1 MKQTDTIAAIS
12 TAVSN
17 SGIGVIRISGADS
30 IFVADS
36 CFVSKYENFKLK
48 DAKANTIHY
57 GFIKDND
64 EIVDEVLAFVF
75 KAPHSF
81 TAEDTV
87 EISCHGG
94 AFVMQRILKII
105 LDCGARL
112 AEPGEFSKR
121 AFLSGRIDLSQAE
134 SIMDIINSENDLIL
148 KNSINQLR
156 GSLHKEIKE
165 LREIILHQTAF
176 IEAAIDD
183 PEHYSL
189 ENYSDEL
196 KGIVNDLILR
206 IKKLSDNAD
215 SGIILK
221 EGINTVI
228 IGKPNAGKSSLL
240 NLLTGRERAIVTD
253 IAGTTRDT
261 LSENINLD
269 GITLKITDTAGIRNT
284 DDQIEKIGV
293 DLAIKAVEDA
303 DLILYVLDSS
313 VPFDDNDNYILDII
327 KNKKSIILL
336 NKCDKDVVVDF
347 KKLNLDLNF
356 NTISFSA
363 KLGTGL
369 DELRDIIKDLFF
381 KGNISYN
388 NEVFLTNV
396 RQKELV
402 DLALKSLYMVI
413 DSIDAG
419 MSEDLFSI
427 DLYDAYSSL
436 GFIIGENVS
445 DDLIDKIFS
454 DFCMGK

>member
-17 SGIGVIRISGADS
+17 SGIGVIRISGTDAISIADK
-30 IFVADS
+30 
-36 CFVSKYENFKLK
+36 CFVSKSENFKLIN
-48 DAKANTIHY
+48 AKANTIHY
-57 GFIKDND
+57 GFISDAN
-64 EIVDEVLAFVF
+64 EIIDEVLVFVF

-81 TAEDTV
+81 TSEDTI

-94 AFVMQRILKII
+94 AFVMQQILQ
-105 LDCGARL
+105 LVLRCGARL
-112 AEPGEFSKR
+112 AEPGEFTKR

-134 SIMDIINSENDLIL
+134 SIMDLINSENELIL
-148 KNSINQLR
+148 KNSVNQLR
-156 GSLHKEIKE
+156 GSLYNEIKD
-165 LREIILHQTAF
+165 LRNIILHETAF

-189 ENYSDEL
+189 DNYSEKLDIIIDEL
-196 KGIVNDLILR
+196 LN
-206 IKKLSDNAD
+206 KLNKLYDNAD
-215 SGIILK
+215 NGIILK

-240 NLLTGRERAIVTD
+240 NLLAGKERAIVTD

-269 GITLKITDTAGIRNT
+269 GIVLKVTDTAGIRNT
-284 DDQIEKIGV
+284 SDPIEKIGV
-293 DLAIKAVEDA
+293 ELAKNAVKEA
-303 DLILYVLDSS
+303 DLVIYVLDSS
-313 VPFDDNDNYILDII
+313 VPLDENDNIILDII
-327 KNKKSIILL
+327 GEKKSIVLL
-336 NKCDKDVVVDF
+336 NKCDKPNLID
-347 KKLNLDLNF
+347 KEKLNKELIYIN
-356 NTISFSA
+356 FSA
-363 KLGTGL
+363 KNGEGL
-369 DELRDIIKDLFF
+369 DLLKDTIINLFF

-396 RQKELV
+396 RQKNLIKETIN
-402 DLALKSLYMVI
+402 SLSMVKE
-413 DSIDAG
+413 SIANC
-419 MSEDLFSI
+419 MSEDFYSI
-427 DLYDAYSSL
+427 DLYDAYASL